1 METDM
6 VRAPTRGFLLL
17 FVVLEL
23 PSLSSDAAGGKQ
35 ANHLIVEMILQK
47 EIVKPEI

>member
-1 METDM
+1 M
-6 VRAPTRGFLLL
+6 VVVL
-17 FVVLEL
+17 FVLEL